1 MNARLLSFEVSLVFS
16 RPLPKKVE
24 KDSNPDSNPTSDSEN
39 NIWYLANNGREVD
52 NTLLEALITK
62 VIGKIMRRPCM
73 KVKFSFFTG
82 VYGTLDY
89 KTAIVR
95 FHLEYRA
102 ILKFKGTPII
112 AA

>member
-24 KDSNPDSNPTSDSEN
+24 K
-39 NIWYLANNGREVD
+39 EVD